1 MYIKAQAYS
10 KNFGKRIR
18 KGTEIRPS
26 DSATETMKIPV
37 TSSFAVVCL
46 LLVLGSFSSVSGF
59 HPRPNYLE
67 KMRYFIEGERWAYF
81 FKSMSAMDLPPSLTI
96 FWPTGEDESM
106 IPDQWISEPDVVLYH
121 IVPGKLSYWQ
131 LSRLAAAGE
140 RIPTLLPYKSIMLT
154 TDKSCNVSVNHI
166 QITHPEKFHNGAAV
180 VHGVSTPLNY
190 SLYGDQTK
198 PSEGAS
204 LPQKSTGAI
213 SPQPSPPPPSK
224 VNATSGAPTPQPLP
238 PHSQHVA
245 PTPKPSPPSKVNA
258 TSAAPT
264 LQPSPPPSQPAAPT
278 PKPSP
283 PSKVDARSAAPML
296 QPSPPS
302 KLHAT
307 SAAPTPQPSPPS
319 KLNARSATPTPQPSP
334 PSKLNARSVA
344 PTPQRSPPSKLNAG
358 SIAPT
363 PQRSPPSKLNARFA
377 APTPQPSPLSKFHA
391 TSAAPTPQPSPT
403 SKVHATAAAPTHHP
417 SSA

>member
-1 MYIKAQAYS
+1 
-10 KNFGKRIR
+10 
-18 KGTEIRPS
+18 
-26 DSATETMKIPV
+26 MKIPV
-37 TSSFAVVCL
+37 TSSVAVVCL

-180 VHGVSTPLNY
+180 VHGVSIPLNY

-245 PTPKPSPPSKVNA
+245 PTPKPSPPSKLN
-258 TSAAPT
+258 
-264 LQPSPPPSQPAAPT
+264 
-278 PKPSP
+278 PK
-283 PSKVDARSAAPML
+283 
-296 QPSPPS
+296 
-302 KLHAT
+302 
-307 SAAPTPQPSPPS
+307 SAAPTPQPSPHSKVNATVAAPTTQPSPPS